1 MPLSMFVLDQV
12 MRPFGICNWSLLVF
26 LGWSTS
32 SPLSSKEFDL
42 ELKLVS
48 NNIKSA
54 TLKATLTAYSPGR
67 SIFYAL
73 SMILSKTWSWPSP
86 RGCNFDFLWLGNRS
100 LCMCTQTQSPGWRTT
115 CLRPLFALEALVC
128 SFSLFIVELPREVVS
143 PSLPSFHHLN
153 LSFLQKVKELSP

>member
-1 MPLSMFVLDQV
+1 MHSMPLSMFVLDQV
-12 MRPFGICNWSLLVF
+12 MRPFGTCNWSLLVF

-48 NNIKSA
+48 NNKKSA

-73 SMILSKTWSWPSP
+73 SMILSKT
-86 RGCNFDFLWLGNRS
+86 
-100 LCMCTQTQSPGWRTT
+100 
-115 CLRPLFALEALVC
+115 
-128 SFSLFIVELPREVVS
+128 
-143 PSLPSFHHLN
+143 
-153 LSFLQKVKELSP
+153 